1 MRQLGNLLLFSWV
14 KAFRRLATG
23 WTNKLIPTVYHHYFY
38 NHWKFWGHFTVVPLK
53 LIKHFVVFAGAVLRW
68 GRGHLPPSQIQKL
81 ADHSDVISKVPKCSK
96 IPIFRGSAPNPAG
109 GAYSSPPSLLS
120 DGTGLV
126 APANNPTPAVSPCVY
141 GSQSPTH
148 CRVGNLLMIDFKCR
162 PTGVPKK
169 WHPCQLHQYNVI

>member
-96 IPIFRGSAPNPAG
+96 IQIFPGSAPDPAG
-109 GAYSSPPSLLS
+109 RAYLPKPPIWWGGAR
-120 DGTGLV
+120 
-126 APANNPTPAVSPCVY
+126 C
-141 GSQSPTH
+141 
-148 CRVGNLLMIDFKCR
+148 
-162 PTGVPKK
+162 
-169 WHPCQLHQYNVI
+169 PCQEPHPRCQPLCLRVSGSNPLQSWQPTNDRFQM